1 MVQDRG
7 LNAVSFQDLADAVG
21 LRKPSVFHH
30 FKNKEELYAS
40 LSLRILQYLL
50 IRLEHVDR

>member
-30 FKNKEELYAS
+30 FRNKEELTLRPNETQLAPTMS
-40 LSLRILQYLL
+40 LTFC
-50 IRLEHVDR
+50 